1 MSSITTAISQKILG
15 NQDGSISAQ
24 TSGEIDAK
32 LFLYKD
38 GRKMQTPSG
47 ADDLASFLRG
57 FEIYE
62 SMATACMELRLI
74 LEDAAGL
81 FSSQITGSE
90 QFGLQIKTAIIDRT
104 YRFRCYQIESRVR
117 TNQNTEVY
125 LLNLVSEEFSRNEI
139 TNVFGNSETI
149 FKNKNEASEIIR
161 TVMGKQ
167 YLNSGKKL
175 YLEESMNKQAF
186 IAPNWRP
193 FDLIYWVSQRAIRKS
208 GTGKKLQNA
217 FAFFENSAG
226 YHFKSVDTLI
236 ERINDQEDNPT
247 NLSSDLADYRLYTYT
262 YQPKKISSNQGADQ
276 FTING
281 ISFPK
286 ERDYLVGLRNGNF
299 AGYSVGFDPVFIT
312 RSRMGTSTDLS
323 ADSYNYNM
331 KDIWKQM
338 SHLNKLSQ
346 NPQVTLDPT
355 IQQVQ
360 KTPKRVRYEMI
371 PNQIFDPKFKNSPQ
385 RNYEQLVELQAYQ
398 WMRVESLKN
407 VQLTIN
413 VPGNLDLYAGG
424 GVNVKIPSNE
434 REGGTVKIDKK
445 YSGRYIIAALA
456 HKSTGGSM
464 TTELQLMKDT
474 LQI

>member
-1 MSSITTAISQKILG
+1 MSSVTTAISQKILG
-15 NQDGSISAQ
+15 NQEGSISSQ

-38 GRKMQTPSG
+38 GRKMQTSSG

-81 FSSQITGSE
+81 FATQITGSE

-104 YRFRCYQIESRVR
+104 YR
-117 TNQNTEVY
+117 
-125 LLNLVSEEFSRNEI
+125 
-139 TNVFGNSETI
+139 
-149 FKNKNEASEIIR
+149 
-161 TVMGKQ
+161 
-167 YLNSGKKL
+167 
-175 YLEESMNKQAF
+175 LEESMNKQAF
-186 IAPNWRP
+186 ISPNWRP

-236 ERINDQEDNPT
+236 ERINEQNDKPT
-247 NLSSDLADYRLYTYT
+247 NLSSELADYCLYTYT
-262 YQPKKISSNQGADQ
+262 YQPKKISGNQGIDQ

-371 PNQIFDPKFKNSPQ
+371 PNQIFDPKFKNAPQ

>member
-1 MSSITTAISQKILG
+1 MSINTAISQKYIG
-15 NQDGSISAQ
+15 NQDPSLSTQ
-24 TSGEIDAK
+24 TAGEIEAK
-32 LFLYKD
+32 LFMYKD

-57 FEIYE
+57 FELYE
-62 SMATACMELRLI
+62 SMATACMELRII
-74 LEDAAGL
+74 LEDSAGL
-81 FSSQITGSE
+81 FSSHMTGSE
-90 QFGLQIKTAIIDRT
+90 QFGLQIKSSIIDRT

-125 LLNLVSEEFSRNEI
+125 LLNLVSEEFTRNEI
-139 TNVFGNSETI
+139 INVFGNSETI
-149 FKNKNEASEIIR
+149 FNNKNEASEIVRAI
-161 TVMGKQ
+161 MGKKF
-167 YLNSGKKL
+167 LNTGKKL
-175 YLEESMNKQAF
+175 YLEETMNKQSF
-186 IAPNWRP
+186 VSPNWRP
-193 FDLIYWVSQRAIRKS
+193 FDLVYWVSQRAIRKS

-236 ERINDQEDNPT
+236 ERVNEQNEKPT
-247 NLSSDLADYRLYTYT
+247 NLGSELGDYRLYTYT
-262 YQPKKISSNQGADQ
+262 YQPKKISDNQALDQ

-299 AGYSVGFDPVFIT
+299 SGYSVGFDPVFIT

-323 ADSYNYNM
+323 ADSYNYTM
-331 KDIWKQM
+331 KDIWKTM
-338 SHLNKLSQ
+338 SHLNKQSQ
-346 NPQVTLDPT
+346 NPQITLDPT

-360 KTPKRVRYEMI
+360 KTPKRVRYEMM
-371 PNQIFDPKFKNSPQ
+371 PNQIFDPKFKNNPQ

-398 WMRVESLKN
+398 WMRLESLKN

-413 VPGNLDLYAGG
+413 IPGNLDLYAGG

-456 HKSTGGSM
+456 HKSTGQNM
-464 TTELQLMKDT
+464 TTELNLMKDT